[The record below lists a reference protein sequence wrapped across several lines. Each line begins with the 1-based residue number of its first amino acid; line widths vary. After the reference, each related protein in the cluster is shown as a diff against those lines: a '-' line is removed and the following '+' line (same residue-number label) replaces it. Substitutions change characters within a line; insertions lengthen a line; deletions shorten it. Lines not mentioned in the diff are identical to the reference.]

1 MNISELM
8 MKDIR
13 ATIDFED
20 EVIVI
25 KNPKGEIKKEL
36 LMFFKTQLDNTM
48 DNTSKKRGRK
58 NIHNDI
64 P

>member
-25 KNPKGEIKKEL
+25 KNPKGEVKNEL

-48 DNTSKKRGRK
+48 ENTSKKRGRK
-58 NIHNDI
+58 
-64 P
+64 